1 MTKLTNAHVVIT
13 GGSSGIGLET
23 ARLAV
28 ARGARVSLIARDAGR
43 LAAAAADVG
52 AAVTAPADVSDADA
66 LATAL
71 STATEAN
78 GPCDVLVTSAGSSHP
93 GYFARLDDAVFR
105 EQMDVDYFGT
115 LHAVRAVVPSMIE
128 RGRGHLVTISSTA
141 GLIGVF
147 GYSAYG
153 PAKYAVRGLAETLR
167 PELAPHGIVVA
178 CVYPPDTRT
187 PGFDAENALK
197 PAGDRAHLRRDQAPR
212 GRARGPG
219 DRRRD
224 REGAPRHHRRRADR
238 RPRPR
243 RRPARARTCAAPW
256 TARSARSDASRAEAG
271 RRGTVVGGARAAR
284 KRRERTSMSGV
295 AASRA
300 SRLAAERGPSGPER
314 SDESGQA

>member
-1 MTKLTNAHVVIT
+1 MTKLANAHVVIT

-43 LAAAAADVG
+43 LAAAADQIG
-52 AAVTAPADVSDADA
+52 AAVTAPADVTDADA
-66 LATAL
+66 LAAAL
-71 STATEAN
+71 TTATEVN
-78 GPCDVLVTSAGSSHP
+78 GPCDVLVTSAGSSYP
-93 GYFARLDDAVFR
+93 GYFERLDDAVFR

-178 CVYPPDTRT
+178 CAYPPDTRT
-187 PGFDAENALK
+187 PGFDAERALK
-197 PAGDRAHLRRDQAPR
+197 PAETERISAAIKPAR
-212 GRARGPG
+212 GRARGAG

-224 REGAPRHHRRRADR
+224 REGAPRDHRRRADR
-238 RPRPR
+238 GPRSR
-243 RRPARARTCAAPW
+243 RRPARSVRAPHYGPP
-256 TARSARSDASRAEAG
+256 DPQGPPRAEL
-271 RRGTVVGGARAAR
+271 
-284 KRRERTSMSGV
+284 KWGV
-295 AASRA
+295 AV
-300 SRLAAERGPSGPER
+300 PSG
-314 SDESGQA
+314 A

>member
-1 MTKLTNAHVVIT
+1 MTA
-13 GGSSGIGLET
+13 S
-23 ARLAV
+23 
-28 ARGARVSLIARDAGR
+28 
-43 LAAAAADVG
+43 ADV
-52 AAVTAPADVSDADA
+52 TDADA
-66 LATAL
+66 LAAAL
-71 STATEAN
+71 TTATEAN

-93 GYFARLDDAVFR
+93 GYFEQLDDAVFR

-187 PGFDAENALK
+187 PGFDAENELK
-197 PAGDRAHLRRDQAPR
+197 PAETERISAAIKPR
-212 GRARGPG
+212 EAEHGGAG

-238 RPRPR
+238 GPRPR
-243 RRPARARTCAAPW
+243 RRPARSVRAPHHGPP
-256 TARSARSDASRAEAG
+256 DPQGPRAL
-271 RRGTVVGGARAAR
+271 
-284 KRRERTSMSGV
+284 M
-295 AASRA
+295 RA
-300 SRLAAERGPSGPER
+300 SLYRGGDSTVGPSG
-314 SDESGQA
+314 A